1 MRSLTS
7 FSSPMSS
14 SNCSGSTVF
23 LLDKFVGPATTN
35 QNPSANRLCN
45 TSYFIKYVKVKHFCV
60 HLHQSWL
67 KSNETKINSDAMQNK
82 ICQVL
87 FELFSGSYP
96 SCHMGIA
103 PNNMKFF
110 FIMYLKI
117 WSLSELDNLLLTI
130 STASRPTF
138 SHTLCLIFSA
148 KSCPVGDFL

>member
-23 LLDKFVGPATTN
+23 LLDRFVGPATTN
-35 QNPSANRLCN
+35 QNPQQTDFVKHL
-45 TSYFIKYVKVKHFCV
+45 ILKYVKHFCV
-60 HLHQSWL
+60 HLRQILL
-67 KSNETKINSDAMQNK
+67 KSNETKNNSDAMQNK

-103 PNNMKFF
+103 P
-110 FIMYLKI
+110 
-117 WSLSELDNLLLTI
+117 
-130 STASRPTF
+130 
-138 SHTLCLIFSA
+138 
-148 KSCPVGDFL
+148 

>member
-23 LLDKFVGPATTN
+23 LLDRFVGPATTN
-35 QNPSANRLCN
+35 QNPQQIDFVKHL
-45 TSYFIKYVKVKHFCV
+45 ILKYVKHFCV
-60 HLHQSWL
+60 HLRQILL

-103 PNNMKFF
+103 P
-110 FIMYLKI
+110 
-117 WSLSELDNLLLTI
+117 
-130 STASRPTF
+130 
-138 SHTLCLIFSA
+138 
-148 KSCPVGDFL
+148 